1 MHLSRSR
8 PSPWPKPA
16 RAGSPRQQTP
26 APGSADQVRDGKAG
40 PSQPGPQWVAHGC
53 ESHTSPCG
61 HGAPSGRP
69 GQGSALG
76 WEARLDRAGLL
87 WPPGH
92 TPPPGRPTC
101 RAWGAP
107 FPPRGAGADPGRL
120 RGPGSA
126 QRRRFGAPP
135 PPPPAADLGAHSR
148 SSRPRGG
155 HREARQGLGPWGCA
169 GPRGPPTR
177 GTLRG
182 ALSPASPG
190 CPRLVGTAW
199 EGGRCRPCGRGE
211 AAPGE
216 RGASSLQGSAARG
229 QGPGMAEANSGCSW
243 LKF

>member
-16 RAGSPRQQTP
+16 RAGSPRQKTP

-182 ALSPASPG
+182 ALSPAPPG
-190 CPRLVGTAW
+190 ARAWWARPGRVGGADHVVVGRQPRES
-199 EGGRCRPCGRGE
+199 EGPAACRGQR
-211 AAPGE
+211 PG
-216 RGASSLQGSAARG
+216 ARG
-229 QGPGMAEANSGCSW
+229 QGW
-243 LKF
+243 LRRTRAAAG